1 MLSAGGMHYPQG
13 FGRMSTANMV
23 THHDHNQAPMSGLDA
38 LAQGSQYA
46 LQQLHDSHLNPA
58 PQDHDAFSQNQSA
71 QDQSASNKG
80 SSNGAPVRRRISRA
94 CDQCNQL
101 RTKCDGKTPCAHCV
115 GMLTRPTR
123 PCPAE
128 TTAGLTRHDIQ
139 NLALRAN
146 TTANARSE
154 ARLRAKTLLP
164 SLRIPAPLLQTMAA
178 TTVPSRATRTR
189 HPRKTPPKSPRTRSS
204 DGGRASTTSLHRPRD
219 VPR

>member
-1 MLSAGGMHYPQG
+1 
-13 FGRMSTANMV
+13 MV

-58 PQDHDAFSQNQSA
+58 PQDHDAFSQNQNG
-71 QDQSASNKG
+71 QDQSANNKT

-115 GMLTRPTR
+115 GMLTRRLSTR

-128 TTAGLTRHDIQ
+128 TKPGLMRHDIQ
-139 NLALRAN
+139 SSVLRAS
-146 TTANARSE
+146 TTASAKSE
-154 ARLRAKTLLP
+154 ARLHAKILLP
-164 SLRIPAPLLQTMAA
+164 SLRTPPLPLQTMAP
-178 TTVPSRATRTR
+178 TTVPSRAMSS
-189 HPRKTPPKSPRTRSS
+189 PRPRITPPTLHRTRSS
-204 DGGRASTTSLHRPRD
+204 GGGRAITICLHHRRGGPR
-219 VPR
+219 

>member
-1 MLSAGGMHYPQG
+1 MHYPQG
-13 FGRMSTANMV
+13 FGRMSSANMV

-58 PQDHDAFSQNQSA
+58 PQDHDAFSQNQPG

-115 GMLTRPTR
+115 GMLTRCTR

-128 TTAGLTRHDIQ
+128 TKPGLTRHDIQ
-139 NLALRAN
+139 NLVLRAN
-146 TTANARSE
+146 TTASARSE
-154 ARLRAKTLLP
+154 ARLRAKTLPP
-164 SLRIPAPLLQTMAA
+164 SLKIPRQPLQTMVP
-178 TTVPSRATRTR
+178 TTVPSRAMNN
-189 HPRKTPPKSPRTRSS
+189 PLLRKTPPTSPRTRSS
-204 DGGRASTTSLHRPRD
+204 GGGRVTTMCLLPHHHHREGPR
-219 VPR
+219 